1 MRRTKD
7 SSDKLDGFASVGGTL
22 KMSHEAW
29 LPQLYGLPSFQLSAI
44 HTHTHTNSERE
55 RERETPTRATDAF
68 APSGLEISNSNSNFN
83 FTKKTITLCKV

>member
-44 HTHTHTNSERE
+44 HTHTEK
-55 RERETPTRATDAF
+55 ERETPTRATYAF